1 MVYNEVDALSTLLG
15 YQVQNAGCCKVVF
28 HPKWGSS
35 VYPSTLFAVAPRDE
49 VQFSANF
56 FRAPHRIRT
65 CTIRQSLEVISLMR
79 SPSAL
84 TNRSFADPFTCLR
97 CLRTP
102 HARSSST
109 RCGRQNQPSRR
120 SRRAT

>member
-49 VQFSANF
+49 VQFSTNF
-56 FRAPHRIRT
+56 FRASYRIVHSHMHNPTIPRGHIVDAFAIRT
-65 CTIRQSLEVISLMR
+65 NESFICGPIHMFALFPNTARAQLLDALR
-79 SPSAL
+79 SAESAL
-84 TNRSFADPFTCLR
+84 ASFP
-97 CLRTP
+97 
-102 HARSSST
+102 
-109 RCGRQNQPSRR
+109 
-120 SRRAT
+120 